1 VTDYESE
8 RPSRSR
14 HDVALIVTGVL
25 VFIAAFQPWY
35 GVSFSG
41 GEAEAGVTGTFN
53 AWHGRA
59 GAGVLL
65 VLFSLVAAAGAPFFG
80 EDTSPRPL
88 AIVTSLLAVAGAALF
103 LQQSFALPDSDI
115 EGVSVSLRWGGWT
128 LVVLTIVHATISV
141 LRAVH
146 ATDGHAPPAS
156 PSA

>member
-14 HDVALIVTGVL
+14 FDVALIVTGVL
-25 VFIAAFQPWY
+25 VFIAAFLPWY

-65 VLFSLVAAAGAPFFG
+65 VLFSLVAAAGTPFFG
-80 EDTSPRPL
+80 EDAPARPL
-88 AIVTSLLAVAGAALF
+88 AVITALLAIAGAALF
-103 LQQSFALPDSDI
+103 LQQSFALPDPDI
-115 EGVSVSLRWGGWT
+115 EGVSVGLRWGGWI
-128 LVVLTIVHATISV
+128 LVVLVIVHAVTSV
-141 LRAVH
+141 LRA
-146 ATDGHAPPAS
+146 AQTAK
-156 PSA
+156 